1 MTWLVA
7 AAVLFPLFVQLSRGI
22 YRDLDPIYDSRGL
35 LGSLPLP
42 ISIAACLVG
51 ILAHARRL
59 GPAKPALGFIA
70 AFMAAMALS
79 FAFAGE
85 APDGQTA
92 KLLYA
97 AQTLLP
103 TTGFMLGLLLGA
115 QRRTVAK
122 AFFWVLLVLLPL
134 QLLAG
139 WIQGGLMLT
148 NYLYVFSI
156 YQHIQFV
163 PIVLAVAFGFVMV
176 HQWDNQK
183 AAMLVLTVIV
193 GIYVLA
199 SGAFLAIGLYA
210 GAVLLFFGMAILKRS
225 HGHAMGLLSIAAGI
239 AAALFLGSLYYGNVK
254 GDTDRFGNANAYVQ
268 KFRDVAEGKL
278 PGNLAQRVSDWKLY
292 GGWIAQSPRS
302 LLFGHTKPP
311 PREVITSAHNW
322 YLDLVYNFGLVGL
335 LPVVALI
342 GFTLRK
348 VWQQRQ
354 SLPTEIWWL
363 AGLTAFMVLVDSNFK
378 VTLRQPYPA
387 IFAYFLWG
395 LLLAHLRG
403 DGEAGPEAGSAP
415 SPKAAGAG
423 RPSADGYSRG

>member
-1 MTWLVA
+1 MIRKTPPALTWLVA
-7 AAVLFPLFVQLSRGI
+7 AALLFPLFVQLSRGI
-22 YRDLDPIYDSRGL
+22 YRDLDPIYDSRGM

-51 ILAHARRL
+51 ILAHARRF
-59 GPAKPALGFIA
+59 GPARPALGFIA
-70 AFMAAMALS
+70 SFMAVMAVS

-85 APDGQTA
+85 ASDGKTA

-103 TTGFMLGLLLGA
+103 TMGFVLGLLLGA
-115 QRRTVAK
+115 QRRTVAE
-122 AFFWVLLVLLPL
+122 AFYWVLLVLLPL

-148 NYLYVFSI
+148 NYLYAFSI

-163 PIVLAVAFGFVMV
+163 PIVLAAAFGFVMV
-176 HQWDNQK
+176 HQWDSQK
-183 AAMLVLTVIV
+183 AAMLVLAAIA

-210 GAVLLFFGMAILKRS
+210 GVVLLFFGTAILKRT
-225 HGHAMGLLSIAAGI
+225 HGHAMGLLSIVAGI
-239 AAALFLGSLYYGNVK
+239 AAAVFLGSLYYGKVK

-268 KFRDVAEGKL
+268 KFRDVAEGRL
-278 PGNLAQRVSDWKLY
+278 PGNLAQRVNDWKLY
-292 GGWIAQSPRS
+292 GGWIAQSPRT

-311 PREVITSAHNW
+311 SREVITSAHNW

-335 LPVVALI
+335 LPVVALT
-342 GFTLRK
+342 GFTVRK
-348 VWQQRQ
+348 AWQQRR
-354 SLPTEIWWL
+354 SLPAEIWWL

-378 VTLRQPYPA
+378 VTLRQPYSG
-387 IFAYFLWG
+387 IFSYFLWG
-395 LLLAHLRG
+395 LLFAHLQG
-403 DGEAGPEAGSAP
+403 KMAKDPAGLPETEKP
-415 SPKAAGAG
+415 
-423 RPSADGYSRG
+423 R